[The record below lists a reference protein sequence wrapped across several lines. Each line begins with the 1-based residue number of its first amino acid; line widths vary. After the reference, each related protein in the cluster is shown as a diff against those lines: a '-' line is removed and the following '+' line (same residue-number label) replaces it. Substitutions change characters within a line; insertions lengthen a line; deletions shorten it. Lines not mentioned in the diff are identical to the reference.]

1 MRLLEKIQKGE
12 VYTIAEMSANHAGNL
27 DYALKTVEAAK
38 NAGADCLKI
47 QTYTAD
53 TMTIDCDNDYFK
65 IKEGLWKGYTLYD
78 LYSEASMPWEWQ
90 SIIKD
95 KCDQIGIDFLS
106 TPFDQSSVDFL
117 ENLGVE
123 FYKVASF
130 ELVDIPLIEY
140 IASKGK
146 PMILSTGLGS
156 LEEIEDAVNACKAQG
171 NNQIILLKCTSEYPA
186 SYEDMNLATITDLKN
201 RFDVTIGL
209 SDHSMGSLA
218 PVVAVTLGAQVIE
231 KHFCVDRTVKTADSS
246 FSMMPEEFKKMVK
259 DVNNAQKTKGRVN
272 YQLSEREKNNR
283 EFRRSLF
290 AVKEIKK
297 NERFSKDNIRSIRP
311 SKGIAPKFYAQLL
324 GKKATR
330 DIICGEPLAFEQIE
344 NEKGEK

>member
-1 MRLLEKIQKGE
+1 MRLLEKIQKGK

-38 NAGADCLKI
+38 DAGADCLKI

-53 TMTIDCDNDYFK
+53 TMTVDCDNDYFK
-65 IKEGLWKGYTLYD
+65 IKEGLWEGYTLYD

-90 SIIKD
+90 SIIKE

-146 PMILSTGLGS
+146 PMILSTGMGS

-186 SYEDMNLATITDLKN
+186 SYEDMNLETIMDLKN

-231 KHFCVDRTVKTADSS
+231 KHFCVDRAVETADSS
-246 FSMMPEEFKKMVK
+246 FSMMPEEFRQMVE

-272 YQLSEREKNNR
+272 YQLSENEKNNLK
-283 EFRRSLF
+283 FRRSVF
-290 AVKEIKK
+290 AVEDIDKGEYITEE
-297 NERFSKDNIRSIRP
+297 NTRVIRP
-311 SKGIAPKFYAQLL
+311 GYGIKPLKYKKIL
-324 GKKATR
+324 GKKTNIKIDRGIPIAEEWI
-330 DIICGEPLAFEQIE
+330 DD
-344 NEKGEK
+344 

>member
-1 MRLLEKIQKGE
+1 MRLLEKIQKCE

-65 IKEGLWKGYTLYD
+65 IKEGLWEGYTLYD

-90 SIIKD
+90 GKIKE
-95 KCDQIGIDFLS
+95 KCDQVGIDFLS

-117 ENLGVE
+117 ENLEVE

-146 PMILSTGLGS
+146 PMIISTGMGS
-156 LEEIEDAVNACKAQG
+156 VEEIEDAVNACKSQG
-171 NNQIILLKCTSEYPA
+171 NEQIVLLKCTSEYPA
-186 SYEDMNLATITDLKN
+186 SYEDMNLLTISDMQK
-201 RFDVTIGL
+201 RFGVMIGL

-218 PVVAVTLGAQVIE
+218 PVVAVALGAQVIE
-231 KHFCVDRTVKTADSS
+231 KHFCVDRAIKTADSS
-246 FSMMPEEFKKMVK
+246 FSMMPDEFKQMVE
-259 DVNNAQKTKGRVN
+259 DVQNAQKIRGVAN
-272 YQLSEREKNNR
+272 YQLSEKEKSNLK
-283 EFRRSLF
+283 FRRSVF
-290 AVKEIKK
+290 TVKDIDKGEYITGE
-297 NERFSKDNIRSIRP
+297 NTRVIRP
-311 SKGIAPKFYAQLL
+311 GYGIKPIKYKEVL
-324 GKKATR
+324 GKKTNVKIKRGTPIAEEWI
-330 DIICGEPLAFEQIE
+330 DE
-344 NEKGEK
+344 

>member
-53 TMTIDCDNDYFK
+53 TMTINCDNDYFK
-65 IKEGLWKGYTLYD
+65 IKDGLWEGYTLYD
-78 LYSEASMPWEWQ
+78 LYSEASMPWKWQ
-90 SIIKD
+90 GKIKE
-95 KCDQIGIDFLS
+95 KCDQVGIDFLS

-146 PMILSTGLGS
+146 PMIISTGMGTV
-156 LEEIEDAVNACKAQG
+156 EEIEDAVNACKVQG
-171 NNQIILLKCTSEYPA
+171 NNKIVLLKCTSEYPA

-201 RFDVTIGL
+201 RFDVIVGL

-231 KHFCVDRTVKTADSS
+231 KHFCVDRAVKTADSS
-246 FSMMPEEFKKMVK
+246 FSMMPEEFKQMVEN
-259 DVNNAQKTKGRVN
+259 VNNAQKTKGKVS
-272 YQLSEREKNNR
+272 YQLSEKEKNNR

-311 SKGIAPKFYAQLL
+311 SKGIAPKFYSQLL

-330 DIICGEPLAFEQIE
+330 DIMCGEPLAFEQIE

>member
-1 MRLLEKIQKGE
+1 MRLLEKMQKGE

-53 TMTIDCDNDYFK
+53 TMTINCDNDYFK
-65 IKEGLWKGYTLYD
+65 IKDGMWEGYTLYD

-90 SIIKD
+90 GKIKE
-95 KCDQIGIDFLS
+95 KCDQVGIDFLS

-146 PMILSTGLGS
+146 PMIISTGMGS
-156 LEEIEDAVNACKAQG
+156 VEEIEDAVNVCKSQG
-171 NNQIILLKCTSEYPA
+171 NEQIVLLKCSSEYPA
-186 SYEDMNLATITDLKN
+186 SYEDMNLLTIVDMQK
-201 RFDVTIGL
+201 RFGVTIGL

-218 PVVAVTLGAQVIE
+218 PVVAVALGAQVIE
-231 KHFCVDRTVKTADSS
+231 KHFCVDRAIKTADSS
-246 FSMMPEEFKKMVK
+246 FSMMPDEFKQMVE
-259 DVNNAQKTKGRVN
+259 DVQNVQKIRGAAN
-272 YQLSEREKNNR
+272 YQLSEKEKCNLK
-283 EFRRSLF
+283 FRRSVF
-290 AVKEIKK
+290 TVKDIDKGEYITGE
-297 NERFSKDNIRSIRP
+297 NTRVIRP
-311 SKGIAPKFYAQLL
+311 GYGIKPIKYKEVL
-324 GKKATR
+324 GKKTNVKIKRGTPVAEEWV
-330 DIICGEPLAFEQIE
+330 DE
-344 NEKGEK
+344 

>member
-1 MRLLEKIQKGE
+1 MSSNFLNKINGGK

-65 IKEGLWKGYTLYD
+65 IKEGLWEGYTLYD

-90 SIIKD
+90 STIKD

-146 PMILSTGLGS
+146 PMILSTGMGS

-186 SYEDMNLATITDLKN
+186 SYEDMNLATIMDLKN

-246 FSMMPEEFKKMVK
+246 FSMMPEEFRQMVE

-272 YQLSEREKNNR
+272 YQLSEKEKNNLK
-283 EFRRSLF
+283 FRRSVF
-290 AVKEIKK
+290 AVKDIDRGECITEE
-297 NERFSKDNIRSIRP
+297 NTRVIRP
-311 SKGIAPKFYAQLL
+311 GYGIEPLKYKKIL
-324 GKKATR
+324 GKKVNIKIDRGTPIA
-330 DIICGEPLAFEQIE
+330 GEWIDD
-344 NEKGEK
+344 

>member
-1 MRLLEKIQKGE
+1 MQKGE

-53 TMTIDCDNDYFK
+53 TMTINCDNDYFK
-65 IKEGLWKGYTLYD
+65 IKDGMWEGYTLYD

-90 SIIKD
+90 GKIKE
-95 KCDQIGIDFLS
+95 KCDQVGIDFLS

-146 PMILSTGLGS
+146 PMIISTGMGS
-156 LEEIEDAVNACKAQG
+156 VEEIEDAVNVCKSQG
-171 NNQIILLKCTSEYPA
+171 NEQIVLLKCSSEYPA
-186 SYEDMNLATITDLKN
+186 SYEDMNLLTIVDMQK
-201 RFDVTIGL
+201 RFGVTIGL

-218 PVVAVTLGAQVIE
+218 PVVAVALGAQVIE
-231 KHFCVDRTVKTADSS
+231 KHFCVDRAIKTADSS
-246 FSMMPEEFKKMVK
+246 FSMMPDEFKQMVE
-259 DVNNAQKTKGRVN
+259 DVQNVQKIRGAAN
-272 YQLSEREKNNR
+272 YQLSEKEKCNLK
-283 EFRRSLF
+283 FRRSVF
-290 AVKEIKK
+290 TVKDIDKGEYITGE
-297 NERFSKDNIRSIRP
+297 NTRVIRP
-311 SKGIAPKFYAQLL
+311 GYGIKPIKYKEVL
-324 GKKATR
+324 GKKTNVKIKRGTPVAEEWV
-330 DIICGEPLAFEQIE
+330 DE
-344 NEKGEK
+344 

>member
-1 MRLLEKIQKGE
+1 MRLLEKIQKGK

-38 NAGADCLKI
+38 DAGADCLKI

-65 IKEGLWKGYTLYD
+65 IKEGLWEGYTLYD

-90 SIIKD
+90 SIIKE

-146 PMILSTGLGS
+146 PMILSTGMGS

-186 SYEDMNLATITDLKN
+186 SYEDMNLATIMDLKN

-209 SDHSMGSLA
+209 SDHSMGSLV
-218 PVVAVTLGAQVIE
+218 PVMAVTLGAQVIE
-231 KHFCVDRTVKTADSS
+231 KHFCVDRAVKTADSS
-246 FSMMPEEFKKMVK
+246 FSMMPEEFRQMVE
-259 DVNNAQKTKGRVN
+259 DVNNVQKIRGSIQYT
-272 YQLSEREKNNR
+272 LSDKEKKNII
-283 EFRRSLF
+283 FRRSIF
-290 AVKEIKK
+290 AVKKI
-297 NERFSKDNIRSIRP
+297 NKDDIITNNNVKVIRP
-311 SKGIAPKFYAQLL
+311 GYGLKPKYLNNIL
-324 GKKATR
+324 GKKA
-330 DIICGEPLAFEQIE
+330 EKNIE
-344 NEKGEK
+344 AGKPIDWNCLK

>member
-1 MRLLEKIQKGE
+1 MRLLEKIQKGK

-38 NAGADCLKI
+38 DAGADCLKI

-53 TMTIDCDNDYFK
+53 TMTVDCDNDYFK
-65 IKEGLWKGYTLYD
+65 IKEGLWEGYTLYD

-90 SIIKD
+90 SIIKE

-146 PMILSTGLGS
+146 PMILSTGMGS

-186 SYEDMNLATITDLKN
+186 SYEDMNLETIMDLKN

-231 KHFCVDRTVKTADSS
+231 KHFCVDRAVKTADSS
-246 FSMMPEEFKKMVK
+246 FSMMPEEFSQMVE

-272 YQLSEREKNNR
+272 YQLSENEKNNLK
-283 EFRRSLF
+283 FRRSVF
-290 AVKEIKK
+290 AVEDIDKGEYITEE
-297 NERFSKDNIRSIRP
+297 NTRVIRP
-311 SKGIAPKFYAQLL
+311 GYGIKPLKYKKIL
-324 GKKATR
+324 GKKTNIKIDRGIPIAEEWI
-330 DIICGEPLAFEQIE
+330 DD
-344 NEKGEK
+344 

>member
-1 MRLLEKIQKGE
+1 MSSNFLNKINGGK

-65 IKEGLWKGYTLYD
+65 IKEGLWEGYTLYD

-146 PMILSTGLGS
+146 PMILSTGMGS

-186 SYEDMNLATITDLKN
+186 SYEDMNLATIMDLKN

-218 PVVAVTLGAQVIE
+218 PVVAVTLGALVIE
-231 KHFCVDRTVKTADSS
+231 KHFCVDRAVKTADSS
-246 FSMMPEEFKKMVK
+246 FSMMPEEFKQMIE
-259 DVNNAQKTKGRVN
+259 DVNNAQKTKGRVI
-272 YQLSEREKNNR
+272 YQLSEKEKNNLK
-283 EFRRSLF
+283 FRRSVF
-290 AVKEIKK
+290 AVKDIDKGEYITEE
-297 NERFSKDNIRSIRP
+297 NTRVIRP
-311 SKGIAPKFYAQLL
+311 GYGIKPLKYKKIL
-324 GKKATR
+324 GKKINIKIDRGIPIAEEWI
-330 DIICGEPLAFEQIE
+330 DD
-344 NEKGEK
+344 

>member
-1 MRLLEKIQKGE
+1 MRLLEKIQKGK

-38 NAGADCLKI
+38 DAGADCLKI

-53 TMTIDCDNDYFK
+53 TMTVDCDNDYFK
-65 IKEGLWKGYTLYD
+65 IKEGLWEGYTLYD

-90 SIIKD
+90 SIIKE

-146 PMILSTGLGS
+146 PMILSTGMGS

-186 SYEDMNLATITDLKN
+186 SYEDMNLETIMDLKN

-231 KHFCVDRTVKTADSS
+231 KHFCVDRAVKTADSS
-246 FSMMPEEFKKMVK
+246 FSMMPEEFRQMVE

-272 YQLSEREKNNR
+272 YQLSENEKNNLK
-283 EFRRSLF
+283 FRRSVF
-290 AVKEIKK
+290 AVEDIDKGEYITEE
-297 NERFSKDNIRSIRP
+297 NTRVIRP
-311 SKGIAPKFYAQLL
+311 GYGIKPLKYKKIL
-324 GKKATR
+324 GKKTNIKIDRGIPIAEEWI
-330 DIICGEPLAFEQIE
+330 DD
-344 NEKGEK
+344 

>member
-1 MRLLEKIQKGE
+1 MSSNFLNKINGGK

-65 IKEGLWKGYTLYD
+65 IKEGLWEGYTLYD

-90 SIIKD
+90 STIKD

-146 PMILSTGLGS
+146 PMILSTGMGS

-186 SYEDMNLATITDLKN
+186 SYEDMNLATIMDLKN

-246 FSMMPEEFKKMVK
+246 FSMMPEEFKQMVE

-272 YQLSEREKNNR
+272 YQLSEKEKNNLK
-283 EFRRSLF
+283 FRRSVF
-290 AVKEIKK
+290 AVKDIDRGECITEE
-297 NERFSKDNIRSIRP
+297 NTRVIRP
-311 SKGIAPKFYAQLL
+311 GYGIEPLKYKKIL
-324 GKKATR
+324 GKKVNIKIDRGTPIA
-330 DIICGEPLAFEQIE
+330 GEWIDD
-344 NEKGEK
+344 

>member
-65 IKEGLWKGYTLYD
+65 IKEGLWEGYTLYD

-90 SIIKD
+90 GKIKE
-95 KCDQIGIDFLS
+95 KCDQVGIDFLS

-146 PMILSTGLGS
+146 PMIISTGMGS
-156 LEEIEDAVNACKAQG
+156 VEEIEDAVNACKSQG
-171 NNQIILLKCTSEYPA
+171 NEQIVLLKCTSEYPA
-186 SYEDMNLATITDLKN
+186 SYEDMNLLTIVDMQN
-201 RFDVTIGL
+201 RFGVMIGL

-218 PVVAVTLGAQVIE
+218 PVVAVSLGAQIIE
-231 KHFCVDRTVKTADSS
+231 KHFCVDRAIKTADSS
-246 FSMMPEEFKKMVK
+246 FSMIPDEFKQMVE
-259 DVNNAQKTKGRVN
+259 DVNNVQKTKGSIC
-272 YQLSEREKNNR
+272 YSLSNKEKENMI
-283 EFRRSLF
+283 FKRSIF
-290 AVKEIKK
+290 AIKK
-297 NERFSKDNIRSIRP
+297 INEGEVITNNNVKVIRP
-311 SKGIAPKFYAQLL
+311 GYGLKPKYLGNIL
-324 GKKATR
+324 GKKAKKT
-330 DIICGEPLAFEQIE
+330 IE
-344 NEKGEK
+344 AGNPIDWNCLK